1 MAGSMVYRL
10 PVGDVRAP
18 YMQAFIAAMAAAE
31 RRLDR
36 ASYNTIAGFHGAPGW
51 YCWHHQRN
59 PRTPEQA
66 RLFLPWHRAYLWW
79 LEQALQDRARDL
91 PPEIGA
97 TDISLPWWD
106 WTAVANIPPAYRAGA
121 TGRTRNPL
129 AGTRAFVPTAR
140 PPVDRWTTRSPGASP
155 FARLPTRAQ
164 VDSLLNDAD
173 FASFSD
179 RLEDFHDSVHGW
191 VGGDMGSVS
200 TAAYDP
206 VFFAHHCM
214 IDRLWYLWQVR
225 WGINRIP
232 PSLLDLPL
240 SPFGLTVRDTLSV
253 QRLGYEY
260 ATRSLVLPP
269 FRGVPGRAPRRA
281 IRRGSRR

>member
-1 MAGSMVYRL
+1 MRAMAGSMVYRL
-10 PVGDVRAP
+10 PVGDARAP
-18 YMQAFIAAMAAAE
+18 YMQAFSAAMAAAE

-36 ASYNTIAGFHGAPGW
+36 AGYNAIAGFHGAPDW
-51 YCWHHQRN
+51 YCWHHQQN
-59 PRTPEQA
+59 PRTTEQA

-91 PPEIGA
+91 PPAIGA

-106 WTAVANIPPAYRAGA
+106 WTAVRDVPTAYRS
-121 TGRTRNPL
+121 TSTSTRDRNPL
-129 AGTRAFVPTAR
+129 AATRAYVPTAR
-140 PPVDRWTTRSPGASP
+140 PPVDRWTRRAPGANP
-155 FARLPTRAQ
+155 FSRLPTRAQ
-164 VDSLLNDAD
+164 VDSLLEDSD

-206 VFFAHHCM
+206 IFFAHHCM

-225 WGINRIP
+225 WGIARIP
-232 PSLLDLPL
+232 PSLIDLPL

-260 ATRSLVLPP
+260 ANRSLALPP
-269 FRGVPGRAPRRA
+269 ARP
-281 IRRGSRR
+281 RRGSRR